1 METVNKNQVKK
12 SYINTILSTT
22 RQFEKYNEDNNLT
35 KHQML
40 QQSLSFMHSVEI
52 NSFCFPFDQSFFS

>member
-22 RQFEKYNEDNNLT
+22 RQFEKYN
-35 KHQML
+35 
-40 QQSLSFMHSVEI
+40 
-52 NSFCFPFDQSFFS
+52 